1 MKATND
7 DADDAFAVDNL
18 CRLSLGRLHTVGLAE
33 TGELYSWGSGTNGR
47 CGPGD
52 SVSMAA
58 GKAGKGVRPPRPVEL
73 LKAVLVIMI
82 RCRRLPYPR
91 PHW

>member
-1 MKATND
+1 M
-7 DADDAFAVDNL
+7 DNL
-18 CRLSLGRLHTVGLAE
+18 CRWSLGRLHTVGLAE
-33 TGELYSWGSGTNGR
+33 TGELFSWGSGTNGR

-73 LKAVLVIMI
+73 LKVVLVIMI
-82 RCRRLPYPR
+82 RCRRLPSPR